1 MQLIYKLIKH
11 HHLSQWIRRN
21 EETITSGTVLI
32 AIMDIIQQQQHKAGN
47 FDEGF
52 LVDGQ
57 PHAKTIEQINA
68 YHKEEYM
75 IRYQDKL
82 WRSYQKLLDMLKSN
96 EQLQKSQEKVY
107 RQLCYGLAQH
117 TISITDARDDN

>member
-1 MQLIYKLIKH
+1 M
-11 HHLSQWIRRN
+11 WIRRN
-21 EETITSGTVLI
+21 EETITTPAVLM

-52 LVDGQ
+52 MCDGI
-57 PHAKTIEQINA
+57 PWDKTISQINI

-82 WRSYQKLLDMLKSN
+82 WKSYQKLLDLLASN
-96 EQLQKSQEKVY
+96 PQMQKDQEVVY
-107 RQLCYGLAQH
+107 RKLCYGAFQH
-117 TISITDARDDN
+117 KITITDIEQ